1 MSDDARIKHIEEVSQ
16 YSMFLG
22 SFCESMVKNMES
34 FEYMLMQKLQTLR
47 SMRDEMEELYMDAN
61 EEYKECYDSYARCP
75 SSDHEERRSLSIQL
89 DKLEHKKAMAQR
101 LNSSVAL
108 KYQVAQG
115 AIRYMLDNTNT
126 TKKQLAFDVD
136 KGRQFLKK
144 VLHNLE
150 EYIEKA

>member
-1 MSDDARIKHIEEVSQ
+1 MYGDARIKHIEEVSQ

-22 SFCESMVKNMES
+22 NFCESMIKNMES
-34 FEYMLMQKLQTLR
+34 FEYMLMQKLQALR
-47 SMRDEMEELYMDAN
+47 TMRDEMEELYRNAN
-61 EEYKECYDSYARCP
+61 EEYKECFDSYAQCP
-75 SSDHEERRSLSIQL
+75 SSDYEERRSLSIQL
-89 DKLEHKKAMAQR
+89 DKLEHKRAMAQR
-101 LNSSVAL
+101 LNSDVAH

-144 VLHNLE
+144 VSHNLE
-150 EYIEKA
+150 EYIEKT